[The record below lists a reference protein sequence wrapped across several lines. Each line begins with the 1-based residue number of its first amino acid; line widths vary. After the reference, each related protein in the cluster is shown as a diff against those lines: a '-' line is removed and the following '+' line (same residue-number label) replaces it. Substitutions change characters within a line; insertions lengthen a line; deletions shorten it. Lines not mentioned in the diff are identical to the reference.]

1 MVDDKRKFVLW
12 KERIIF
18 IRVKRMNILRIGRIW
33 ENVLLIGLFICIYIF
48 ENIVM

>member
-12 KERIIF
+12 KERIVF
-18 IRVKRMNILRIGRIW
+18 IRVKSMNVLIERIW
-33 ENVLLIGLFICIYIF
+33 GNILLIGLYICIYIF